1 MNQYYYIYG
10 LMGLTSSFTFTKNK
24 SRWIIFTEQ
33 EKIKFE
39 KNNILPYGI
48 TRRGIFINVNKFH

>member
-10 LMGLTSSFTFTKNK
+10 LMGLTSSSTYTKNIN
-24 SRWIIFTEQ
+24 RWIRFSEE

-39 KNNILPYGI
+39 KNNILPYGV
-48 TRRGIFINVNKFH
+48 TKKGIFINVNKFH